1 MYSEQ
6 LKADETKLNLN
17 GDNMSKVSFD
27 VMNTRV
33 TFKNIPLYALS
44 KYIFKDVTAA
54 CKEFKKIPGV
64 DECIIIQTTSRVEI
78 FTVSNVETDDSPD
91 ARRAEGK
98 TLVLSQIKDTWISLS
113 SFEQIDIDHFDQTL
127 EVYKGDD
134 VYLHL
139 LRLASGLDSIVVGKQ
154 EAYDDIIQ
162 SLANAKSADVSGK
175 ILNKLFESIIR
186 LATRMRDSTGIA
198 NDVISLGD
206 VAVKLVDEKAGLDA
220 KKKVLLVGTG
230 ESAAMIAKTLN
241 KKTIKFDVTSRTIDR
256 ATGFTTLLGGNP
268 VDFDDVLSGFD
279 KYDIIFVATTSDY
292 FLITYDRIRLV
303 MEEKKK
309 GTLILDL
316 SDPRTV
322 DEGITVLPGIKLLFR
337 DQIAEIYEES
347 VKARAGIVP
356 AVEKIIDKEIPIL
369 SATMKRLD
377 A

>member
-1 MYSEQ
+1 
-6 LKADETKLNLN
+6 
-17 GDNMSKVSFD
+17 
-27 VMNTRV
+27 MNTRV
-33 TFKNIPLYALS
+33 TFKNIPLHVLS
-44 KYIFKDVTAA
+44 KYLFKDVTAA
-54 CKEFKKIPGV
+54 CQEFKKIPGV
-64 DECIIIQTTSRVEI
+64 DECIIIQTASRVEI

-113 SFEQIDIDHFDQTL
+113 SLEQIDIDHFDQTL

-154 EAYDDIIQ
+154 EACDDIIQ
-162 SLANAKSADVSGK
+162 SLTNAKSAGVSGK
-175 ILNKLFESIIR
+175 ILNKLFESVIR

-206 VAVKLVDEKAGLDA
+206 VAIKLVDEKAGLDS
-220 KKKVLLVGTG
+220 KKKVLLIGTG
-230 ESAAMIAKTLN
+230 ESAAMIAKTLS
-241 KKTIKFDVTSRTIDR
+241 KKDIKFDVTSRTIDR

-356 AVEKIIDKEIPIL
+356 AVEKIIEKEIPIL

>member
-1 MYSEQ
+1 MVICC
-6 LKADETKLNLN
+6 L
-17 GDNMSKVSFD
+17 SKISFD
-27 VMNTRV
+27 VLNARV
-33 TFKNIPLYALS
+33 TFKNVPLHTLS
-44 KYIFKDVTAA
+44 KFTFKDVTKA
-54 CKEFKKIPGV
+54 CQEFKKIPGV
-64 DECIIIQTTSRVEI
+64 DECVIIQTASRVEI

-98 TLVLSQIKDTWISLS
+98 TLVLNQIKDTWISLS
-113 SFEQIDIDHFDQTL
+113 SLEQIDVDHFDQTL

-154 EAYDDIIQ
+154 EVYDEIVQ
-162 SLANAKSADVSGK
+162 SLANAKNSGVSGK
-175 ILNKLFESIIR
+175 ILNKLFESVIR
-186 LATRMRDSTGIA
+186 LSTRMRDTTEISK
-198 NDVISLGD
+198 DVISLGD

-220 KKKVLLVGTG
+220 KKKVLLIGTG
-230 ESAAMIAKTLN
+230 ESAAMVAKTL
-241 KKTIKFDVTSRTIDR
+241 KKKGINFDVTSRTLER

-268 VDFDDVLSGFD
+268 VDFNDVLSGFD

-292 FLITYDRIRLV
+292 FLITFDRIKLV

-322 DEGITVLPGIKLLFR
+322 DEGITALPGIKLLFR

-347 VKARAGIVP
+347 VKARIGIIP
-356 AVEKIIDKEIPIL
+356 AVEKIIYKEIPIL